1 MPARSF
7 GPYSSDG
14 IPVRAGAKVQLRV
27 KQTSGDPQQ
36 LAKLRFGIAQLEPQG
51 SGGLTLPAFGGG
63 APSGPTVELGVI
75 SANSSDDSF
84 WIFDEVTGAETST
97 SRNVGIVAMNRD
109 IARCPI
115 TGDLFVG
122 DGDNFKRLEAGTL
135 DPLWSQPRE
144 NVGGN
149 GRTRVSP
156 DGTLLAHS
164 GGTMVDVHDAETGA
178 FIAATPADSQSGS
191 NPNVPGFETNER
203 LIFAGRFVS
212 NADVAYYDLDPITD
226 PIDQL
231 LVSAGIGGFFASGLG
246 CAEGIIVAG
255 SSGGVV
261 TRLDLSGTILWQ
273 TPSGSGTNPHV
284 YAIEIDVE
292 NERAY
297 ALRRRMPFAG
307 SPPPARP
314 SSPSSTWVT
323 ATSST
328 SGTLATP
335 PSPPSGRRFG
345 LAMTAPRCTC
355 PVTEG
360 CSSSTP
366 PTGPKPGAFS
376 LTTSS
381 VAWWWPNTPPGVRP
395 SPLRLM
401 AGLR

>member
-51 SGGLTLPAFGGG
+51 SGGLTLPAFGGD

-75 SANSSDDSF
+75 SANNSDDSF

-122 DGDNFKRLEAGTL
+122 DGANFKRLEAGTL

-273 TPSGSGTNPHV
+273 TSSGSGTNPHV

-297 ALRRRMPFAG
+297 ALRRLSSAG
-307 SPPPARP
+307 PAVIAVIDVGNGNVLDIWDVGTESIA
-314 SSPSSTWVT
+314 SSGAQIWISDDRSALYVSCNKGLFKFNT
-323 ATSST
+323 ADGSE
-328 SGTLATP
+328 AW
-335 PSPPSGRRFG
+335 
-345 LAMTAPRCTC
+345 
-355 PVTEG
+355 
-360 CSSSTP
+360 
-366 PTGPKPGAFS
+366 
-376 LTTSS
+376 S
-381 VAWWWPNTPPGVRP
+381 VLGNDQFRGVVV
-395 SPLRLM
+395 
-401 AGLR
+401 A